1 MTSTPHLIDHWF
13 WLPRA
18 LPWQGFYLRE
28 LQKNLAKIPWPRSGE
43 INLTL
48 YQDL

>member
-1 MTSTPHLIDHWF
+1 MTSTPYLLDRWF
-13 WLPRA
+13 WLPRNMS
-18 LPWQGFYLRE
+18 WQGFYLRE
-28 LQKNLAKIPWPRSGE
+28 LQKNLAEVPKPHSGK